1 MAFDMSTAKPIEEA
15 KKGFDLST
23 AKPIDEQSEQKNE
36 APRIGVFDA
45 IKAGAMRGAEQVGL
59 GVTQRV
65 MEFVKG
71 RHEKAIDEF
80 ASKMQ
85 SGEIPATA
93 ENIAKLDEL
102 QQQAVNEQKALQLGQ
117 GFEQSQ
123 REKIA
128 PISEAHPVAT
138 FAGNVAG
145 QMAAAPLPA
154 VKGLGLL
161 AQSGK
166 TAAEGA
172 ALGYSQPTTEGENA
186 VDSAT
191 FGGIVGAAVPSVLR
205 GLSNVAGAGYR
216 ALTGAPTKEAAELIK
231 YSQGNALPLLTSDLI
246 PPTTG
251 YGKNI
256 RSFGE
261 TVPITGTGAAR
272 AEQQAAR
279 VSQMQKLSDE
289 FGIPNDGEI
298 FNSLVTKGNKI
309 TEAAGKRYK
318 NVISQ
323 MGDEPI
329 PLTNT
334 NKAIDQAIAAH
345 TRGGRLENK
354 ALVDQLQNIKSKLN
368 EAGQDIELLRL
379 NRTDIRERLKT
390 DETIGKDTAARVID
404 KLYSGMTQDMTN
416 GVAAKLGNDAA
427 AKMRQAD
434 AIYYREASE
443 IQKTKLKNILS
454 KGAVLPD
461 KVNSMLFS
469 KSKPEVEI
477 LYQSLDKSG
486 RDNARAAI
494 YNKAHEI
501 AQNSPER
508 FLSEINKLRTQN
520 EVFFKGDNKKQLDG
534 LIKYLSA
541 TREASAAA
549 VNTPTGQR
557 LTVLAPAALGGAGA
571 TTAGTTGAL
580 AGVGAYFGVGALA
593 SIYESAPVRT
603 LLTRMA
609 GVPKGSTQFEKLSRQ
624 LEEEIARAS
633 SRITQAGEEE

>member
-1 MAFDMSTAKPIEEA
+1 M
-15 KKGFDLST
+15 
-23 AKPIDEQSEQKNE
+23 
-36 APRIGVFDA
+36 
-45 IKAGAMRGAEQVGL
+45 
-59 GVTQRV
+59 
-65 MEFVKG
+65 
-71 RHEKAIDEF
+71 
-80 ASKMQ
+80 
-85 SGEIPATA
+85 
-93 ENIAKLDEL
+93 
-102 QQQAVNEQKALQLGQ
+102 
-117 GFEQSQ
+117 
-123 REKIA
+123 
-128 PISEAHPVAT
+128 
-138 FAGNVAG
+138 
-145 QMAAAPLPA
+145 
-154 VKGLGLL
+154 
-161 AQSGK
+161 
-166 TAAEGA
+166 
-172 ALGYSQPTTEGENA
+172 
-186 VDSAT
+186 
-191 FGGIVGAAVPSVLR
+191 VPSALR
-205 GLSNVAGAGYR
+205 GVSNVLGAGYR

-231 YSQGNALPLLTSDLI
+231 YSQGNALPLLTSDVI

-279 VSQMQKLSDE
+279 VAQMQKLSDD

-298 FNSLVTKGNKI
+298 FDSLVRKGNKI
-309 TEAAGKRYK
+309 TAAAGERYK
-318 NVISQ
+318 NVIAQ

-404 KLYSGMTQDMTN
+404 KLYAGMTQDMTN
-416 GVAAKLGNDAA
+416 GVASKLGNDAA

-454 KGAVLPD
+454 KGAILPD

-580 AGVGAYFGVGALA
+580 AGVGAYFGIGALA

-633 SRITQAGEEE
+633 SRITQAGEDQ